1 MEKRGRKMREV
12 VVIDAVRTPIGR
24 FNGGLLPLSAS
35 NLGAKVIAALFQR
48 TGIAPSVVDHVI
60 MGCTLQ
66 FGENAYLSRLA
77 AVKAGIPYE
86 TPALTVNRLCGSGLE
101 AINEAA
107 RMIQLGL
114 ADACVA
120 GGAES
125 MSNGPYF
132 STHLRGGA
140 RLGHVSFTDGVVAL
154 LTDPMLGVHMGIT
167 AENLAEKYSI
177 SRHDQ
182 DQFAAESHRKAV
194 KAMEEGQFASQIV
207 TVEISSRKQTLVVDK
222 DEGPRADASMESMSK
237 LKPAF
242 KPDGTVTAGNASS
255 INDAASA
262 VLVMEKE
269 KAKALG
275 LKPRCVIMSQ
285 AVVGVDPEYM
295 GIGPIFAIPGALKSA
310 GLDLKDIGVIELNEA
325 FAAQSLAVL
334 RELRIDPDKVNT
346 NGGAIAL
353 GHPIGA
359 TGSIVF
365 TKAFHELEQRG
376 EEFGLVSLCIG
387 GGQGIATVIRS
398 I

>member
-1 MEKRGRKMREV
+1 MREV

-35 NLGAKVIAALFQR
+35 DLGAKVIAALFQR
-48 TGIAPSVVDHVI
+48 TGIAPSEVDHVI

-66 FGENAYLSRLA
+66 FGENTYLSRLA
-77 AVKAGIPYE
+77 AIKAGIPHE

-107 RMIQLGL
+107 RMIRLGM

-125 MSNGPYF
+125 MSNGAYF

-154 LTDPMLGVHMGIT
+154 LTDPMLDVHMGIT
-167 AENLAEKYSI
+167 AENLAEKYGI
-177 SRHDQ
+177 SRQDQ
-182 DQFAAESHRKAV
+182 DFFAVESHRKAT
-194 KAMEEGQFASQIV
+194 KALEEGQFTSQIV
-207 TVEISSRKQTLVVDK
+207 PVEISSRKQILLVDK
-222 DEGPRADASMESMSK
+222 DEGPRSDASMEAMSK

-275 LKPRCVIMSQ
+275 LKPGCEIMSQ
-285 AVVGVDPEYM
+285 AVAAVDPRYM
-295 GIGPIFAIPGALKSA
+295 GIGPVFAVPKALKAA
-310 GLDLKDIGVIELNEA
+310 GLQLSDMSVIELNEA

-334 RELRIDPDKVNT
+334 RDLQIDLEKVNH

-359 TGSIVF
+359 TGAIVF
-365 TKAFHELEQRG
+365 TKAFHELVQGRN
-376 EEFGLVSLCIG
+376 EFGLVSLCIG
-387 GGQGIATVIRS
+387 GGQGIATVIRR

>member
-1 MEKRGRKMREV
+1 MILREV
-12 VVIDAVRTPIGR
+12 VVVEAVRTPVGR
-24 FNGGLLPLSAS
+24 FTGGLSSLSAS
-35 NLGAKVIAALFQR
+35 DLGARAIAGLLER
-48 TGIAPSVVDHVI
+48 TGLDPAEVDHVI

-66 FGENAYLSRLA
+66 FGENTYLSRLA
-77 AVKAGIPYE
+77 AFKAGIPHQV
-86 TPALTVNRLCGSGLE
+86 PALTVNRLCGSGLE

-107 RMIQLGL
+107 RLIQLGL
-114 ADACVA
+114 ADTCVA

-140 RLGHVSFTDGVVAL
+140 RLGHVPFTDGVVAL
-154 LTDPMLGVHMGIT
+154 LTDPMLDVHMGIT
-167 AENLAEKYSI
+167 AENLAEKYDI
-177 SRHDQ
+177 SRRDQ
-182 DQFAAESHRKAV
+182 DCFAAGSHRKAV
-194 KAMEEGQFASQIV
+194 KAMENGKFTSQIV
-207 TVEISSRKQTLVVDK
+207 PVEISSRKQTSVVDK

-295 GIGPIFAIPGALKSA
+295 GIGPVFAIPGALKSA

-334 RELRIDPDKVNT
+334 RELRIDLDKVNT

>member
-1 MEKRGRKMREV
+1 MREV
-12 VVIDAVRTPIGR
+12 VVIDAVRTPVGR

-35 NLGAKVIAALFQR
+35 DLGAKVIAALFQR
-48 TGIAPSVVDHVI
+48 TGIAPSEIDHVV

-77 AVKAGIPYE
+77 AIKAGVPHE

-114 ADACVA
+114 VDACVA

-140 RLGHVSFTDGVVAL
+140 RLGHVSFADGVVAL
-154 LTDPMLGVHMGIT
+154 LTDPMLDVHMGIT
-167 AENLAEKYSI
+167 AENLAEKYDI
-177 SRHDQ
+177 SRRDQ
-182 DQFAAESHRKAV
+182 DFFAAESHRKAV
-194 KAMEEGQFASQIV
+194 KAIEEGQFTAQIV
-207 TVEISSRKQTLVVDK
+207 PVEILSRKQILVVDK
-222 DEGPRADASMESMSK
+222 DEGPRADASMEAMSK

-242 KPDGTVTAGNASS
+242 KSDGTVTAGNASS

-275 LKPRCVIMSQ
+275 LKPRCEIMSQ
-285 AVVGVDPEYM
+285 AVAAVDPKYM
-295 GIGPIFAIPGALKSA
+295 GIGPVFAVPKALKHA
-310 GLDLKDIGVIELNEA
+310 GLQMSDMGVIELNEA

-334 RELRIDPDKVNT
+334 RELQIDQEKVNH

-359 TGSIVF
+359 TGAIVF
-365 TKAFHELEQRG
+365 TKAFHELEQSG
-376 EEFGLVSLCIG
+376 GEFGLISLCIG
-387 GGQGIATVIRS
+387 GGQGIATVIRR

>member
-1 MEKRGRKMREV
+1 MREV
-12 VVIDAVRTPIGR
+12 VVIDAVRTPVGR
-24 FNGGLLPLSAS
+24 FSGGLSSLSAS
-35 NLGAKVIAALFQR
+35 DLGAKVMAALFQR
-48 TGIAPSVVDHVI
+48 TGLAPSEIDHVI

-77 AVKAGIPYE
+77 AIKAGIPHE

-125 MSNGPYF
+125 MSNGAYY
-132 STHLRGGA
+132 STQLRGGA

-154 LTDPMLGVHMGIT
+154 LTDPMLDVHMGIT
-167 AENLAEKYSI
+167 AENLAVKYGI
-177 SRHDQ
+177 SRQDQ
-182 DQFAAESHRKAV
+182 DFFASESHRKAV
-194 KAMEEGQFASQIV
+194 RAMEEGRFTTQVVPI
-207 TVEISSRKQTLVVDK
+207 EISSRKQTLVVDK
-222 DEGPRADASMESMSK
+222 DEGPRADASMEAMSK

-255 INDAASA
+255 LNDAASA

-275 LKPRCVIMSQ
+275 LKPRCEIISQ
-285 AVVGVDPEYM
+285 AVAAVDPAYM
-295 GIGPIFAIPGALKSA
+295 GIGPVFAVPKALKAA

-365 TKAFHELEQRG
+365 TKAFHELEQIG
-376 EEFGLVSLCIG
+376 EEFGLISLCIG